1 MKKIKVAILF
11 GGKSAEHEVSVQSA
25 KNVYNALDKNKYDI
39 VVIGIDKQGQWHLSS
54 GEKLLQL
61 TSSVDPNETNN
72 LSLVKKDSLNPTLSN
87 EQTNLGKIDVVIPV
101 LHGPYGEDGSMQGF
115 LKLLNI
121 PFVGSGVLGSAVGM
135 DKDVAKRLFRD
146 AGLPIGKFVTVT
158 NKHQVDISSIKQ
170 ALGFPVFVKPA
181 NMGSSIGVVKAKTE
195 EEVIKAIETAFAYDT
210 KILIEE
216 YIPGVEI
223 ECSVLGNDEPI
234 SSIPGEIVAH
244 HEFYDYDAKY
254 IDEHG
259 AELKIPAEL
268 PEEKVK
274 EVQALAIRAFTT
286 LCLEGMARVD
296 FFYTPDKKFYINE
309 VNTLPGFTNISMY
322 PKLWKASGIDNT
334 ELIDRLISLALERF
348 SKQKALK
355 SSL

>member
-25 KNVYNALDKNKYDI
+25 KNVYTALDKNKYDV

-61 TSSVDPNETNN
+61 TSSIGTNETNT
-72 LSLVKKDSLNPTLSN
+72 LSLVQQETLNPTLRN
-87 EQTNLGKIDVVIPV
+87 AQTDLGNIDVVIPV

-135 DKDVAKRLFRD
+135 DKDVTKRLLRD
-146 AGLPIGKFVTVT
+146 AGLPIGKFLTYT
-158 NKHQVDISSIKQ
+158 SKNQINTEEIKQ
-170 ALGFPVFVKPA
+170 ELGLPVFVKPA

-195 EEVIKAIETAFAYDT
+195 EEVYAAIEAAFSYDT

-223 ECSVLGNDEPI
+223 ECSVLGNDQPI
-234 SSIPGEIVAH
+234 ASVPGEIVAH

-268 PEEKVK
+268 PQEKTK
-274 EVQALAIRAFTT
+274 EVQELAMKAFET

-309 VNTLPGFTNISMY
+309 VNTIPGFTNISMY
-322 PKLWKASGIDNT
+322 PKLWKASGIDNP
-334 ELIDRLISLALERF
+334 ELIDRLISLALEKF
-348 SKQKALK
+348 SKQKALT

>member
-25 KNVYNALDKNKYDI
+25 KNVYNALDKNKYEA
-39 VVIGIDKQGQWHLSS
+39 VLIGIDKQGQWHLSS
-54 GEKLLQL
+54 GEQLMKL
-61 TSSVDPNETNN
+61 TSSMNPTETNS
-72 LSLVKKDSLNPTLSN
+72 LSLVKQENLTPALHNGKTSLG
-87 EQTNLGKIDVVIPV
+87 EIDVVIPI
-101 LHGPYGEDGSMQGF
+101 LHGPYGEDGSIQGF

-121 PFVGSGVLGSAVGM
+121 PFVGSNVLGSAVGM
-135 DKDVAKRLFRD
+135 DKDVAKRLLRD
-146 AGLPIGKFVTVT
+146 AGLPIGKFLTFT
-158 NKHQVDISSIKQ
+158 NKNQITGELIK
-170 ALGFPVFVKPA
+170 LELRFPVFVKPA

-195 EEVIKAIETAFAYDT
+195 EELTKAIETAFSYDT

-216 YIPGVEI
+216 SIPGVEI
-223 ECSVLGNDEPI
+223 ECSVLGNEEPI
-234 SSIPGEIVAH
+234 ASVPGEIIAH

-254 IDEHG
+254 IDENG

-274 EVQALAIRAFTT
+274 EVQALAIKAFTT

-296 FFYTPDKKFYINE
+296 FFYTPDGKFYINE

-334 ELIDRLISLALERF
+334 ELLDRLITLALERF
-348 SKQKALK
+348 SRQKALK